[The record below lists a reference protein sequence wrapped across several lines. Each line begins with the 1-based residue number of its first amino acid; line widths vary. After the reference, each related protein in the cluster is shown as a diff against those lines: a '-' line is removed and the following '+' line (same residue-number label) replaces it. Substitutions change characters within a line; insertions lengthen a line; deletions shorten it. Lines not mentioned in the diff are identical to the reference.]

1 MMKSAGAL
9 TRFITVSVILLL
21 SVNAY
26 SGSDAMN
33 ETGLKKATFA
43 GGCFWCMESPY
54 EKLDGVKSVIS
65 GYTGGWKKNP
75 TYEEVSA
82 GGTGHTETV
91 EILYDPKVIDYARL
105 LDVFWRNID
114 PTSPDGQFVDRGS
127 QYRPEIFYHDEE
139 QKVSAEKSKTALEKS
154 GVFDKPIS
162 VNITKAG
169 VFYPA
174 EDYHQDYYKKN
185 PVRYHYYR
193 YGSGRDQ
200 FLDKVWGKKR

>member
-1 MMKSAGAL
+1 
-9 TRFITVSVILLL
+9 
-21 SVNAY
+21 
-26 SGSDAMN
+26 
-33 ETGLKKATFA
+33 
-43 GGCFWCMESPY
+43 MESPY

-91 EILYDPKVIDYARL
+91 EITYDPEVIDYARL
-105 LDVFWRNID
+105 LNVFWRNID

-139 QKVSAEKSKTALEKS
+139 QKVSAEKSKTALGKS
-154 GVFDKPIS
+154 GVFDKPIA
-162 VNITKAG
+162 VKITEAG

-185 PVRYHYYR
+185 PIRYHYYR
-193 YGSGRDQ
+193 YGSGRDR